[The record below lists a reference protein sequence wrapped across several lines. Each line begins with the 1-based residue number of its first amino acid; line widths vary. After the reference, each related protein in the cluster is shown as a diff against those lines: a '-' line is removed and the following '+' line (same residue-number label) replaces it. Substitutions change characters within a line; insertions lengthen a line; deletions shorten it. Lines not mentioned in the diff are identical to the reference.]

1 MEGTR
6 GGGTAELSNYNN
18 VLNFIHE
25 VENIKSVTIFFLL
38 TFPLIHRFI
47 IPETMWKG

>member
-25 VENIKSVTIFFLL
+25 VENIKSVTIFSC
-38 TFPLIHRFI
+38 
-47 IPETMWKG
+47 